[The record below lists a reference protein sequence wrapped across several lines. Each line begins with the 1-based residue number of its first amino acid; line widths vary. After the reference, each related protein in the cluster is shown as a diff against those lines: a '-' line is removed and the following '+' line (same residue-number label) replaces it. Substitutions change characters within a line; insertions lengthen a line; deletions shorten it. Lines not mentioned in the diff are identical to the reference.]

1 MDNSPLPQ
9 PVLIER
15 EGAVLSFTL
24 NYAEAGNEVTGPM
37 FDAMLA
43 ALRSESD
50 RPSARV
56 LRIAAR
62 GDVFCTGRERAGR
75 DAVSIHAEVARLI
88 DLKRQLR
95 ASSLITIAQVQ
106 GDAFG
111 FGFGLAILCDFTLV
125 SASARL
131 AFPEM
136 RKGLPPAAIMAYLG
150 QYALPKK
157 AFPMVLF
164 GEPITPDDALEAGLI
179 TKVCHPDQLSD
190 ECAALIEKILALDN
204 TGARQCKA
212 FFQAAEESSVEE
224 NFRCATETLTV
235 AALRLQSAKTS
246 G

>member
-9 PVLIER
+9 PVLVER
-15 EGAVLSFTL
+15 DGDVLSFTL
-24 NYAEAGNEVTGPM
+24 DNADAGNEVTGPM

-50 RPSARV
+50 RPSARI

-62 GDVFCTGRERAGR
+62 GAVFCTGRERAGR

-88 DLKRQLR
+88 ELKRQLR
-95 ASSLITIAQVQ
+95 ASPLITIAQVH
-106 GDAFG
+106 GDALG

-125 SASARL
+125 SATARL

-150 QYALPKK
+150 RYALPKK

-164 GEPITPDDALEAGLI
+164 GDTITPQDALDAGLI
-179 TKVCHPDQLSD
+179 TKVCPPDELQED
-190 ECAALIEKILALDN
+190 ADALVDKILALDDI
-204 TGARQCKA
+204 GARQCKA
-212 FFQAAEESSVEE
+212 FFQAAEESGIEE

-235 AALRLQSAKTS
+235 AALRLQATQA
-246 G
+246 